1 MGRNRPGKVLVKKG
15 ERSKNIGGKKNP
27 QFLANKMVFL
37 DFWLIKL
44 WNSRKMPCRKPTHPR
59 NCLGKYHG
67 ITVKL
72 SVSSMTVFGIAL
84 NPRERERAST

>member
-15 ERSKNIGGKKNP
+15 KEAKTLVEKNP

-44 WNSRKMPCRKPTHPR
+44 WNSRKMPRRKPTHPR

-67 ITVKL
+67 INVKL
-72 SVSSMTVFGIAL
+72 SVSSITVFGIWL
-84 NPRERERAST
+84 SDGQKVASGN